1 MPSTSS
7 TAKRATGPVVLSD
20 RGLAGLATFGDPMER
35 VRRNLHEQLGPPD
48 EELTNQDNPMGH
60 IFGICPGIS
69 GQYPSL
75 GPPMAVVHRG
85 AEQLRAR
92 SLAPVRLLR
101 KRDRAAQRPAR
112 ASDPARHPRR
122 LHLAELRAAYGHQVH
137 IFPIEA
143 PASIGFRVGPP
154 GGPAIDGLLSDATAN
169 GRVTQLH
176 GGQGC
181 GE

>member
-1 MPSTSS
+1 
-7 TAKRATGPVVLSD
+7 
-20 RGLAGLATFGDPMER
+20 
-35 VRRNLHEQLGPPD
+35 
-48 EELTNQDNPMGH
+48 MGH

-69 GQYPSL
+69 GQYLRWGRLWLLFTGGQSNYGHGRWHL
-75 GPPMAVVHRG
+75 FAYYARETAPPNGRPEPATRRG
-85 AEQLRAR
+85 IYVG
-92 SLAPVRLLR
+92 STV
-101 KRDRAAQRPAR
+101 
-112 ASDPARHPRR
+112 
-122 LHLAELRAAYGHQVH
+122 AELRAAYGRQVQ